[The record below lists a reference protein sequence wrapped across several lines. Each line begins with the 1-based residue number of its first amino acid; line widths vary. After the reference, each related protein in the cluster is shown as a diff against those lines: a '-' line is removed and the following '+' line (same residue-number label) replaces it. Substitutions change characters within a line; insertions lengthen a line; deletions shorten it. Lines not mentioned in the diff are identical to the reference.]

1 MYIFSWLGKL
11 LEGDQSAAPPD
22 ARIERDA
29 EGRIVS
35 VSRTLKSDIPA
46 PTGPDIYPSL
56 VLGESIRPRLSEAC
70 DWLTSRNISLAREHG
85 IGTETSCVFDQGEG
99 TFEMIFSDGRKIV
112 ANAQFLGSY
121 DPRDRTFL
129 WSWANPSVLEP
140 LCEDARLA
148 QAEGRRIGEAALTT
162 PRQTAKY
169 NELVALLAFV
179 AQISGADGL
188 HLSTINGTTSS
199 FTTFRIDA
207 HVLPDGTRVDA
218 SAFFADRADDEMLAA
233 SAVLARSYDREMF
246 AVDRTYHTESDEST
260 QAMKEGLAVKRE
272 IYRRYWTRDDDYHWP
287 ISFGWPSD
295 HDPDEFKLSFTAR
308 HPLGGALDISLKKM
322 VGKNVYRFERVGDAL
337 RLTDLLIEWGEG
349 FVWPVAP

>member
-29 EGRIVS
+29 QGRIVS
-35 VSRTLKSDIPA
+35 VSRTLRSDIPA
-46 PTGPDIYPSL
+46 PSGPDNYPRL

-99 TFEMIFSDGRKIV
+99 TFEMVFSDGRKIV
-112 ANAQFLGSY
+112 ANVQFLGSF

-129 WSWANPSVLEP
+129 WAWANPSVQEA

-148 QAEGRRIGEAALTT
+148 QAEGHRVGEAALTA
-162 PRQTAKY
+162 PRQTADFGQLMPLLS
-169 NELVALLAFV
+169 LVSRM
-179 AQISGADGL
+179 SGADGL
-188 HLSTINGTTSS
+188 YRCTTNSTSI

-218 SAFFADRADDEMLAA
+218 NAFFADRADDEMLA
-233 SAVLARSYDREMF
+233 SAADLARSYDSEMF

-260 QAMKEGLAVKRE
+260 QAMKELLAVKRE
-272 IYRRYWTRDDDYHWP
+272 IYQRYWSRDDDYHWP
-287 ISFGWPSD
+287 ISFGWPSY
-295 HDPDEFKLSFTAR
+295 HDPDEFKISFTAR
-308 HPLGGALDISLKKM
+308 HPLGGALDISIKKL
-322 VGKNVYRFERVGDAL
+322 VGKNVYRFERLGGAL
-337 RLTDLLIEWGEG
+337 RLTDELIEWGEG